1 MNSFSQFI
9 IEAKRPDS
17 SSLSVNI
24 RAVTETVS
32 FSLTIGTQESSSS
45 FAKVLSAAAMTY
57 VAALAV
63 SLLQILRL
71 VILSNNRR
79 R

>member
-1 MNSFSQFI
+1 M
-9 IEAKRPDS
+9 RV
-17 SSLSVNI
+17 L
-24 RAVTETVS
+24 
-32 FSLTIGTQESSSS
+32 ESSGILNETELKASR
-45 FAKVLSAAAMTY
+45 KVLSAAAMTY

-63 SLLQILRL
+63 SLLQVLRL

>member
-1 MNSFSQFI
+1 MAAL
-9 IEAKRPDS
+9 EASGAYTDEELHGAR
-17 SSLSVNI
+17 
-24 RAVTETVS
+24 
-32 FSLTIGTQESSSS
+32 
-45 FAKVLSAAAMTY
+45 KVLRAAAMTY

-71 VILSNNRR
+71 VILSNSNRR